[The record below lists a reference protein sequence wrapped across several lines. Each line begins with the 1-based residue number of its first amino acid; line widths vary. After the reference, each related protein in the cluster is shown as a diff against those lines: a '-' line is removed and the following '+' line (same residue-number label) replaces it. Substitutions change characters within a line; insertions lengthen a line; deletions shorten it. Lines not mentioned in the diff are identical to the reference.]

1 MTRVYVGRKQKQTN
15 LYIWTLTIGE
25 DTLLHGEALLVVAAG
40 DSDDVALPVI
50 TEQVGFD
57 FGAHTLLIEDSK
69 LVLIDDFEELLTAS
83 RRERNV

>member
-1 MTRVYVGRKQKQTN
+1 MTRITEERKQKQKKFN
-15 LYIWTLTIGE
+15 ILTLTIGE

-57 FGAHTLLIEDSK
+57 FGAHTLLIENSK
-69 LVLIDDFEELLTAS
+69 LVLVDDFEELLTAS